1 MSLFD
6 KYLLKK
12 DNLLKRRIEI
22 YVDLYEELQELTK
35 IYDAS
40 ANDLV
45 NISILEMVKNKN
57 ISLYE
62 PHSNLREYH
71 SFSIRES
78 LYRQLEEIKRKYK
91 LSITQL
97 VNIAI
102 HNALELEKKS

>member
-62 PHSNLREYH
+62 PHNNLREYH

-102 HNALELEKKS
+102 HNALELEKK

>member
-45 NISILEMVKNKN
+45 NISILEMVKNNN

-78 LYRQLEEIKRKYK
+78 LYRQLEELKRKYK

-102 HNALELEKKS
+102 NNALELEKKS

>member
-1 MSLFD
+1 MSIFD

-12 DNLLKRRIEI
+12 DNFLKRRIEI
-22 YVDLYEELQELTK
+22 YVDLYEELQKLTK

-40 ANDLV
+40 VNDLV
-45 NISILEMVKNKN
+45 NISILEMIENKN
-57 ISLYE
+57 INIYE

-102 HNALELEKKS
+102 HNALN

>member
-6 KYLLKK
+6 KYLLKR
-12 DNLLKRRIEI
+12 DNFQKRRIEI
-22 YVDLYEELQELTK
+22 YVDLYEELQNLSK

-40 ANDLV
+40 INDLV
-45 NISILEMVKNKN
+45 NISIMEMINTNN
-57 ISLYE
+57 INIYE
-62 PHSNLREYH
+62 PHTNLREYH

-78 LYRQLEEIKRKYK
+78 LYKQLEEIKRKYK

-102 HNALELEKKS
+102 FNAIELENN

>member
-22 YVDLYEELQELTK
+22 YTDLYEELQDLTK

-40 ANDLV
+40 VNDLV
-45 NISILEMVKNKN
+45 NISILKLIENKN
-57 ISLYE
+57 IKIYE

-78 LYRQLEEIKRKYK
+78 LYRQLEELKRKYK

-102 HNALELEKKS
+102 HNALELEKK

>member
-12 DNLLKRRIEI
+12 DNFLKRRIEI

-57 ISLYE
+57 ISLYK

-102 HNALELEKKS
+102 NNALELEKK

>member
-71 SFSIRES
+71 SFSIREWIRKEIIK
-78 LYRQLEEIKRKYK
+78 LY
-91 LSITQL
+91 
-97 VNIAI
+97 
-102 HNALELEKKS
+102 

>member
-22 YVDLYEELQELTK
+22 YVDLYEKLQELTK

-40 ANDLV
+40 INDLV
-45 NISILEMVKNKN
+45 NISIMEMIENNEIN
-57 ISLYE
+57 IYE
-62 PHSNLREYH
+62 PNSNLREYH

-78 LYRQLEEIKRKYK
+78 LYKQLEEIKRKYK

-102 HNALELEKKS
+102 YNALKKDYTN

>member
-1 MSLFD
+1 
-6 KYLLKK
+6 
-12 DNLLKRRIEI
+12 
-22 YVDLYEELQELTK
+22 
-35 IYDAS
+35 
-40 ANDLV
+40 
-45 NISILEMVKNKN
+45 MVKNKN

-102 HNALELEKKS
+102 NNALELEKKS

>member
-78 LYRQLEEIKRKYK
+78 LYRQLEELKRKYK

-102 HNALELEKKS
+102 NNALELEKKS

>member
-1 MSLFD
+1 MSIFD

-22 YVDLYEELQELTK
+22 YVDLYEELQKLTK

-40 ANDLV
+40 VNDLV
-45 NISILEMVKNKN
+45 NISILEMIENKN
-57 ISLYE
+57 INIYE

-102 HNALELEKKS
+102 HNALN

>member
-12 DNLLKRRIEI
+12 DNLSKRRIEI
-22 YVDLYEELQELTK
+22 YVDLYEKLQELTK

-40 ANDLV
+40 INDLV
-45 NISILEMVKNKN
+45 NISIMEMIENNEIN
-57 ISLYE
+57 IYE
-62 PHSNLREYH
+62 PNSNLREYH

-78 LYRQLEEIKRKYK
+78 LYKQLEEIKRKYK

-102 HNALELEKKS
+102 YSALKKDYTN

>member
-1 MSLFD
+1 MCLFD

>member
-102 HNALELEKKS
+102 NNALELENR

>member
-102 HNALELEKKS
+102 NNALELEKKS

>member
-102 HNALELEKKS
+102 HNALELEKK

>member
-91 LSITQL
+91 LSITQYES
-97 VNIAI
+97 I
-102 HNALELEKKS
+102 

>member
-40 ANDLV
+40 TNDLV

-102 HNALELEKKS
+102 NNALELEKKS

>member
-22 YVDLYEELQELTK
+22 YVDLYEELQELTE

-102 HNALELEKKS
+102 NNALELENR